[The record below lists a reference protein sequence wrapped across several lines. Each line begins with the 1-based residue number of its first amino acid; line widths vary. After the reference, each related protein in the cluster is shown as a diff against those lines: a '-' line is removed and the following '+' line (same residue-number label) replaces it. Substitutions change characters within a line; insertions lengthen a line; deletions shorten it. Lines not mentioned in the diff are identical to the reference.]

1 MVMETPTALHIGRE
15 FVRQYYTV
23 LNKTPLHLHRFYSQ
37 DSSFV
42 HGGPEKQE
50 CVMGQQEIHH
60 RIMQL
65 NFRDCHAKI
74 KQVDSLTTLGEGVV
88 IQVTGELS
96 NAGQPMRRF
105 MQTFVLAPQQPL
117 KYYVRNDIFRYQDE
131 VFTEEEEEEEGALTA
146 QQAQDEA
153 PEQLMAHHQGAHAD
167 VAQHPAE
174 ATTPLVNEAPLP
186 PRGEQLGNGGA
197 NPSSNSATTGSG
209 RPAYFESQ
217 VMRNGT
223 AHLVSESEV
232 SSQASLASG
241 SPPEAPSAPT
251 APAGN
256 TMNWKDDE
264 ASVPP
269 AAPQVNHQAPPETKT
284 YANMVSKNS
293 APLSSSGFTSLS
305 PAAPFGGTPT
315 SGAGH
320 GPSGAGHPSSRFGG
334 DHLPGGLP
342 ARTDQRGGPRSQQP
356 ARAQRSSLPPPAPK
370 RTEGGRND
378 AVLSSGDDGAAPPP
392 LRSGTKPQYPDN
404 QQVFVGNL
412 PHTITEEQV
421 RDCFEQFGRVLEF
434 RINSKTTGKMTTGGK
449 AVPNCGFVIF
459 ESPEAVQALLQR
471 VAAEPIYINNIRVNV
486 EEKKTKQK
494 LATEGR
500 GGSFSSGSTRGGA
513 AGGLMQRGHPGGR
526 TNGAGGRGGA
536 FPRGGGRN
544 APGGGLGVRH
554 N

>member
-50 CVMGQQEIHH
+50 CVMGQHDIHQ
-60 RIMQL
+60 RIVQL

-131 VFTEEEEEEEGALTA
+131 VFTEEEEEEEGSTA
-146 QQAQDEA
+146 AEQVQEEA
-153 PEQLMAHHQGAHAD
+153 PEPLMTHHQAAHSE
-167 VAQHPAE
+167 VAQHPAD
-174 ATTPLVNEAPLP
+174 ASTPLVNEASMP
-186 PRGEQLGNGGA
+186 PRGEQLGNGGSS
-197 NPSSNSATTGSG
+197 PPSNSVAPTSG

-223 AHLVSESEV
+223 AHLVSEGEI
-232 SSQASLASG
+232 SSQASLTSG
-241 SPPEAPSAPT
+241 SPPEAPSSATTVPT
-251 APAGN
+251 SN
-256 TMNWKDDE
+256 SMNWKDDE
-264 ASVPP
+264 APAPP
-269 AAPQVNHQAPPETKT
+269 VAPQVNHQALPETKT

-293 APLSSSGFTSLS
+293 APISSAGFTSLS
-305 PAAPFGGTPT
+305 PAAPFGGAST
-315 SGAGH
+315 SGTGH
-320 GPSGAGHPSSRFGG
+320 GPASTGHPGGRFGG
-334 DHLPGGLP
+334 EPLSGGLP
-342 ARTDQRGGPRSQQP
+342 PRQDQRQGPRSQQQTRP
-356 ARAQRSSLPPPAPK
+356 PRSSLPPPPK
-370 RTEGGRND
+370 RAEGSRNET
-378 AVLSSGDDGAAPPP
+378 VLGSDDGTAPPP
-392 LRSGTKPQYPDN
+392 LRSGAKPQYPDN

-421 RDCFEQFGRVLEF
+421 RKRFEEFGHVLEF
-434 RINSKTTGKMTTGGK
+434 RINSKPTGKMTAGGK

-459 ESPEAVQALLQR
+459 ETFEAVQTVLR
-471 VAAEPIYINNIRVNV
+471 NVPIFINDTRVNV

-500 GGSFSSGSTRGGA
+500 GGSFTSGSPRSGG
-513 AGGLMQRGHPGGR
+513 AGGLMQRGPPGGR
-526 TNGAGGRGGA
+526 ANGAGGRGGA
-536 FPRGGGRN
+536 FSRGGTRN
-544 APGGGLGVRH
+544 PPGGGVGIRH

>member
-50 CVMGQQEIHH
+50 CVMGQHDIHQ

-131 VFTEEEEEEEGALTA
+131 VFTEEEEEEEGSTVAE
-146 QQAQDEA
+146 QAQEEV
-153 PEQLMAHHQGAHAD
+153 PEPLMAHHQAAHSEVVQHTAD
-167 VAQHPAE
+167 

-186 PRGEQLGNGGA
+186 PRGEQLGNGGSS
-197 NPSSNSATTGSG
+197 PPSNSVAQTPG
-209 RPAYFESQ
+209 RPTYFDSQ

-223 AHLVSESEV
+223 AHLVPEGEI
-232 SSQASLASG
+232 SSQASLTSG
-241 SPPEAPSAPT
+241 SPPEAPSSAAT
-251 APAGN
+251 VATSN
-256 TMNWKDDE
+256 SMNWKDDE
-264 ASVPP
+264 SPAPP
-269 AAPQVNHQAPPETKT
+269 AAPQVNHQALPETKT

-293 APLSSSGFTSLS
+293 APISSAGFTSPS
-305 PAAPFGGTPT
+305 PAAPFGGAPT
-315 SGAGH
+315 SGTGH
-320 GPSGAGHPSSRFGG
+320 GPASTGHPGRGFGG
-334 DHLPGGLP
+334 EPLSGGLP
-342 ARTDQRGGPRSQQP
+342 PRPDQRGGPRPQQQT
-356 ARAQRSSLPPPAPK
+356 RAPRSSLPPPTK
-370 RTEGGRND
+370 RAESGRNES
-378 AVLSSGDDGAAPPP
+378 VLGSDDGTAPPP
-392 LRSGTKPQYPDN
+392 LRSSAKPQYPDN

-412 PHTITEEQV
+412 PHSVTEEQV
-421 RDCFEQFGRVLEF
+421 RKRFEEFGHVLEF
-434 RINSKTTGKMTTGGK
+434 RMNSRSTSKMTAGGK

-459 ESPEAVQALLQR
+459 ESCEAVETVLHNA
-471 VAAEPIYINNIRVNV
+471 PIFINDTRVNV

-500 GGSFSSGSTRGGA
+500 GGSFTSGSPRSGGT
-513 AGGLMQRGHPGGR
+513 GMMQRGPSGGR
-526 TNGAGGRGGA
+526 ANGAGGRGGA
-536 FPRGGGRN
+536 FSRGGGRN
-544 APGGGLGVRH
+544 PPGGGVGIRH

>member
-1 MVMETPTALHIGRE
+1 METPTALHIGRE

-50 CVMGQQEIHH
+50 CVMGQHDIHQ

-131 VFTEEEEEEEGALTA
+131 VFTEEEEEEESSTA
-146 QQAQDEA
+146 GQQVPEES
-153 PEQLMAHHQGAHAD
+153 PEQLMTH
-167 VAQHPAE
+167 HPAAHLE
-174 ATTPLVNEAPLP
+174 VTQHTADTPLVNEAPLP
-186 PRGEQLGNGGA
+186 PRVEQLGNGGA
-197 NPSSNSATTGSG
+197 SPPSNSVAPSSG

-217 VMRNGT
+217 VNRNGT
-223 AHLVSESEV
+223 AHLVSEGEL
-232 SSQASLASG
+232 SSQASLASC
-241 SPPEAPSAPT
+241 SPPEEPSSAPSAPT
-251 APAGN
+251 SNA
-256 TMNWKDDE
+256 MNWKDE
-264 ASVPP
+264 ETAAPP
-269 AAPQVNHQAPPETKT
+269 AVPQVNHQAPPETKT
-284 YANMVSKNS
+284 YANMVSKNP
-293 APLSSSGFTSLS
+293 APLSSAGFTSLS
-305 PAAPFGGTPT
+305 PAAPFGGSPA
-315 SGAGH
+315 SAAGH
-320 GPSGAGHPSSRFGG
+320 GPTVTGHPGGRFGG
-334 DHLPGGLP
+334 DPLPGGLP
-342 ARTDQRGGPRSQQP
+342 PRPEQRPRPQQQVRP
-356 ARAQRSSLPPPAPK
+356 QRSSLPPAPK
-370 RTEGGRND
+370 RPEGPRGE
-378 AVLSSGDDGAAPPP
+378 APLGGGDDGVAPPP
-392 LRSGTKPQYPDN
+392 LRPGAKPQYPDN

-412 PHTITEEQV
+412 PHSITEEQV
-421 RDCFEQFGRVLEF
+421 RKRFEEYGHVVEF
-434 RINSKTTGKMTTGGK
+434 RINSKPTGKMTAGGK

-459 ESPEAVQALLQR
+459 ESSEAVQAVLR
-471 VAAEPIYINNIRVNV
+471 EVPIYINETTRVNV

-500 GGSFSSGSTRGGA
+500 GGSFSSGSPRGGGA
-513 AGGLMQRGHPGGR
+513 SGLMQRGPPGGR
-526 TNGAGGRGGA
+526 ANGAGGRGA
-536 FPRGGGRN
+536 FSRGGRN
-544 APGGGLGVRH
+544 PPGGGLGLRH

>member
-50 CVMGQQEIHH
+50 CVMGQHDIHQ

-131 VFTEEEEEEEGALTA
+131 VFTEEEEEDDTSSA
-146 QQAQDEA
+146 QQQQQQQQTPED
-153 PEQLMAHHQGAHAD
+153 EQLMAPSHHHAHPEGAQAD
-167 VAQHPAE
+167 STAA
-174 ATTPLVNEAPLP
+174 APLVNDVRAEP
-186 PRGEQLGNGGA
+186 LGNGGA
-197 NPSSNSATTGSG
+197 SPPSNSVAPTPG
-209 RPAYFESQ
+209 RPAYFDSQ

-223 AHLVSESEV
+223 AHLVSEGEIS
-232 SSQASLASG
+232 SLASG
-241 SPPEAPSAPT
+241 SSPEAAVPAVPT
-251 APAGN
+251 SNA
-256 TMNWKDDE
+256 MNWKDEE
-264 ASVPP
+264 AAPP

-284 YANMVSKNS
+284 YANMVSKNP
-293 APLSSSGFTSLS
+293 APLSSAGFTSLS
-305 PAAPFGGTPT
+305 PAAPFGGNPAG
-315 SGAGH
+315 SGGPAAAGH
-320 GPSGAGHPSSRFGG
+320 QPGGRFGG
-334 DHLPGGLP
+334 DPLPGSGLP
-342 ARTDQRGGPRSQQP
+342 PRPDQRPRPPQQP
-356 ARAQRSSLPPPAPK
+356 RPPRASLPPAPK
-370 RTEGGRND
+370 RPEGARGE
-378 AVLSSGDDGAAPPP
+378 APLGEDGAPP
-392 LRSGTKPQYPDN
+392 LRPGAKPQYPDN

-412 PHTITEEQV
+412 PHSITEDQV
-421 RDCFEQFGRVLEF
+421 RKRFEEFGHVLEF
-434 RINSKTTGKMTTGGK
+434 RINSKPTGKMTAGGK

-459 ESPEAVQALLQR
+459 DSCEAVEAVLR
-471 VAAEPIYINNIRVNV
+471 EKPIYINETRVNV

-500 GGSFSSGSTRGGA
+500 GGSFSSGSPRGG
-513 AGGLMQRGHPGGR
+513 GGLMQRGGPPGGR
-526 TNGAGGRGGA
+526 ANGAGGRGGA
-536 FPRGGGRN
+536 FSRARN
-544 APGGGLGVRH
+544 PPGGNLGLRH